1 MRELVDLVP
10 FVQAPEWGAWEPLAL
25 TMILAAGVSAVAAG
39 MAALRRANPAL
50 VHVLALTSL
59 CSVTSGLMGVFVPL
73 EQPLRVWEFAVH
85 PSFSSWTAWG
95 AYILPL
101 CFLSLLV
108 LLRQSCTRRGPGKL
122 VGAAAVCLGIL
133 ALAYATGEVRACVGR
148 VLWTEYWS
156 QLFLLA
162 AGFVAACG
170 LTLLAVLRLSF
181 ESFAR
186 GGEHAV
192 PLLELGATCLGCT
205 LLCAVMSLFVGVLQ
219 GYAQFVDMWWHGP
232 EVIMTLLALCAL
244 LLGSGSVPR
253 LAARGMVALFSAF
266 LLLWKIIHMGEIFGR
281 NASLY
286 PARDAFADLLTLD
299 ALSAFGGTLGLLVL
313 LAVLLPLVLPS
324 PSRANTK

>member
-108 LLRQSCTRRGPGKL
+108 LLRQSCTRQGPGKL
-122 VGAAAVCLGIL
+122 VGACRRVSGHTGSGLCHRRGAGLRRAGALDGIL
-133 ALAYATGEVRACVGR
+133 VATVFAGGGVCRR
-148 VLWTEYWS
+148 LWS
-156 QLFLLA
+156 
-162 AGFVAACG
+162 
-170 LTLLAVLRLSF
+170 
-181 ESFAR
+181 
-186 GGEHAV
+186 
-192 PLLELGATCLGCT
+192 
-205 LLCAVMSLFVGVLQ
+205 
-219 GYAQFVDMWWHGP
+219 
-232 EVIMTLLALCAL
+232 
-244 LLGSGSVPR
+244 
-253 LAARGMVALFSAF
+253 
-266 LLLWKIIHMGEIFGR
+266 
-281 NASLY
+281 Y
-286 PARDAFADLLTLD
+286 PAGC
-299 ALSAFGGTLGLLVL
+299 SAPEL
-313 LAVLLPLVLPS
+313 
-324 PSRANTK
+324 